1 LLTSAL
7 KQQFSRERQLSICL
21 SEVLVKK
28 RQSHGHQMSGRKLKF
43 MKVDLVSRRVRIKL
57 LFFFFKFLVLLGIFT
72 GRKRTT
78 RRILDAIVS
87 TSRINACFD

>member
-28 RQSHGHQMSGRKLKF
+28 RQSHGHQLAGRKLKF
-43 MKVDLVSRRVRIKL
+43 IKVELVSRRVRIQQ
-57 LFFFFKFLVLLGIFT
+57 FFSLNFLSF
-72 GRKRTT
+72 
-78 RRILDAIVS
+78 
-87 TSRINACFD
+87 